1 MVLDGIRFRAPGVHG
16 SRCLSS
22 DQWIP
27 ITFPGINASAQD
39 GYVRIALFHEIGC
52 QPDSACLIG
61 SGTVKDNFL
70 IIRHGSQS

>member
-1 MVLDGIRFRAPGVHG
+1 MEVIPFRAAGIHG
-16 SRCLSS
+16 SKYISF

-27 ITFPGINASAQD
+27 VIFPSTNASAQD
-39 GYVRIALFHEIGC
+39 GYVLIALFHEIGC
-52 QPDSACLIG
+52 QPDSTCLMG